1 VAVAVVVFLTVLL
14 EVRVQVAAEQERGH
28 LMEMLAQ
35 QILAVVVAL

>member
-1 VAVAVVVFLTVLL
+1 VAAAAAVFLTVLL
-14 EVRVQVAAEQERGH
+14 EVRVPVVVEQERGH